1 MNRRKFVKN
10 SLFTVALGTVNTLP
24 LSALQSPDDI
34 VRLTILHTN
43 DVHSRIEP
51 FPVDGS
57 RNSGQGGAA
66 KRASLIHSVRDQVD
80 NMLLFDS
87 GDIFQ
92 GTPYF
97 NLFGGEL
104 EMRLMTQMGYDAGT
118 MGNHDFDA
126 GIEGFDKQLV
136 HCDFPFIV
144 SNYNFKNT
152 PLEGKVD
159 PYKIWTIDGVKI
171 GVYGLGIE
179 LDGLVPTNLYGD
191 TQYGDPIT
199 AAQKYEAILKHDHKC
214 DYVVCLSHLGYRYRD
229 DKVSDVILAQQ
240 TKFTD
245 IILGGHTHTFMKEPH
260 VETNAAGMPT
270 FINQAGFAGIMMG
283 RIDLI
288 FEKNRSRKN
297 LNSAN
302 QIIQ

>member
-1 MNRRKFVKN
+1 
-10 SLFTVALGTVNTLP
+10 VNTLP
-24 LSALQSPDDI
+24 LSALTSLDDI
-34 VRLTILHTN
+34 VHLTILHTN

-51 FPVDGS
+51 FPDDGS

-66 KRASLIHSVRDQVD
+66 KRASLINSVRDEVD
-80 NMLLFDS
+80 HMLLFDS

-126 GIEGFDKQLV
+126 GIDGFDKQLV

-144 SNYNFKNT
+144 SNYNFENT
-152 PLEGKVD
+152 PLQGKIK
-159 PYKIWTIDGVKI
+159 PYKIWNIQDVRI

-179 LDGLVPTNLYGD
+179 LDGLVPTTLYGE
-191 TQYGDPIT
+191 TQYMDPIA
-199 AAQKYEAILKHDHKC
+199 AAQKYEAILKGDLKC
-214 DYVVCLSHLGYRYRD
+214 DYVICLSHLGYRYRD
-229 DKVSDVILAQQ
+229 NKVSDVILAQQ
-240 TKFTD
+240 TSFTD

-260 VETNAAGMPT
+260 VETNAVGQPT

-283 RIDLI
+283 RIDLT
-288 FEKNRSRKN
+288 FEKNKSRKN
-297 LNSAN
+297 LNSNN
-302 QIIQ
+302 QIIR